1 MSTGPVAA
9 EPPDRTER
17 GRDLSADVSTGTAVL
32 CGGVGAARF
41 LRGLLAVVSPS
52 SVTAI
57 VNVADDT
64 ELHGLHISPDIDTVT
79 YTLADAIDP
88 ERGWGLRDETWHA
101 MAMFER
107 YGNPSWFNLGDK
119 DLATHIVRTERLRAG
134 EPLSAVTAHVARAWE
149 LECALLP
156 VTDDRLRT
164 FVGTEQGE
172 LSFQEYFVG
181 RQHAV
186 PVTDVRFEGADTA
199 RPAPGVLD
207 ALADADHIV
216 LAPSNPIVS
225 IGPLL
230 AVPGIRE
237 ALADRRHRVVAV
249 SPIVA
254 GAALKGPADRMLT
267 ELGHEASVVGVARLY
282 RDIAATLVIDDAD
295 AARSGDVEAEGMA
308 CVVTGTVM
316 SDAERAAALADTVL
330 AAVDGTSRQ

>member
-1 MSTGPVAA
+1 M
-9 EPPDRTER
+9 
-17 GRDLSADVSTGTAVL
+17 
-32 CGGVGAARF
+32 GAARF
-41 LRGLLAVVSPS
+41 LRGLLAVVPPS

-101 MAMFER
+101 MTMFER

-134 EPLSAVTAHVARAWE
+134 QALSEATAHLARAWD
-149 LECALLP
+149 LECTLLP
-156 VTDDRLRT
+156 VTDDPLRT
-164 FVGTEQGE
+164 FVTTEHGE

-186 PVTDVRFEGADTA
+186 PISGVRFEGADTA

-207 ALADADHIV
+207 ALAGADRIV
-216 LAPSNPIVS
+216 VAPSNPIVS

-230 AVPGIRE
+230 ALDEIRD
-237 ALADRRHRVVAV
+237 ALVRHRDRVVAV

-267 ELGHEASVVGVARLY
+267 ELGHEPTVVGVARLY
-282 RDIAATLVIDDAD
+282 RDIAATLVIDTAD
-295 AARSGDVEAEGMA
+295 AAHAPAVEAEGMA

-316 SDAERAAALADTVL
+316 SDAERSAALARAVL
-330 AAVDGTSRQ
+330 AAAEGSR

>member
-1 MSTGPVAA
+1 M
-9 EPPDRTER
+9 
-17 GRDLSADVSTGTAVL
+17 
-32 CGGVGAARF
+32 GAARF
-41 LRGLLAVVSPS
+41 LRGLLAVVPPS

-88 ERGWGLRDETWHA
+88 GRGWGLRDETWHA
-101 MAMFER
+101 MTMFER

-134 EPLSAVTAHVARAWE
+134 QALSEVTAHLARAWD
-149 LECALLP
+149 LECTLLP

-164 FVGTEQGE
+164 FVTTEHGE

-181 RQHAV
+181 RQHAM
-186 PVTDVRFEGADTA
+186 PISGVRFEGADTA

-207 ALADADHIV
+207 ALAGADRIV
-216 LAPSNPIVS
+216 VAPSNPIVS

-230 AVPGIRE
+230 ALDEVRD
-237 ALADRRHRVVAV
+237 ALVRHRDRVVAV

-267 ELGHEASVVGVARLY
+267 ELGHEPTVVGVARLY
-282 RDIAATLVIDDAD
+282 RDIAATLVIDTAD
-295 AARSGDVEAEGMA
+295 AAHAPAVEAEGMG

-316 SDAERAAALADTVL
+316 SDAERSASLAQATLD
-330 AAVDGTSRQ
+330 AVASR

>member
-1 MSTGPVAA
+1 M
-9 EPPDRTER
+9 
-17 GRDLSADVSTGTAVL
+17 
-32 CGGVGAARF
+32 GAARF
-41 LRGLLAVVSPS
+41 LRGLLAVVPPS

-88 ERGWGLRDETWHA
+88 DRGWGLRDETWHA
-101 MAMFER
+101 MTMFER

-134 EPLSAVTAHVARAWE
+134 QPLSEVTAHLARAWD
-149 LECALLP
+149 LECTLLP

-164 FVGTEQGE
+164 FVATEHGE

-186 PVTDVRFEGADTA
+186 PITDVRFEGADAA

-207 ALADADHIV
+207 ALADADRIV
-216 LAPSNPIVS
+216 IAPSNPIVS

-230 AVPGIRE
+230 AVDGIRD
-237 ALADRRHRVVAV
+237 ALVRHRSRVVAV
-249 SPIVA
+249 SPIIA

-267 ELGHEASVVGVARLY
+267 ELGHDPTVVGVARLY
-282 RDIAATLVIDDAD
+282 RDLAATLVIDEAD
-295 AARSGDVEAEGMA
+295 AARAPEVEAEGMA

-316 SDAERAAALADTVL
+316 SDAERAAALARATLD
-330 AAVDGTSRQ
+330 AVAPR

>member
-1 MSTGPVAA
+1 
-9 EPPDRTER
+9 
-17 GRDLSADVSTGTAVL
+17 
-32 CGGVGAARF
+32 VGAARF
-41 LRGLLAVVSPS
+41 LRGLLAVVPPS

-88 ERGWGLRDETWHA
+88 DRGWGLRDETWHA
-101 MAMFER
+101 MTMFER

-134 EPLSAVTAHVARAWE
+134 QPLSEVTAHLARAWD
-149 LECALLP
+149 LECTLLP

-164 FVGTEQGE
+164 FVATEHGE

-186 PVTDVRFEGADTA
+186 PITDVRFEGADAA

-207 ALADADHIV
+207 ALADADRIV
-216 LAPSNPIVS
+216 IAPSNPIVS

-230 AVPGIRE
+230 AVDGIRD
-237 ALADRRHRVVAV
+237 ALVRHRSRVVAV
-249 SPIVA
+249 SPIIA

-267 ELGHEASVVGVARLY
+267 ELGHDPTVVGVARLY
-282 RDIAATLVIDDAD
+282 RDLAATLVIDEAD
-295 AARSGDVEAEGMA
+295 AARAPEVEAEGMA

-316 SDAERAAALADTVL
+316 SDAERAAALARATLD
-330 AAVDGTSRQ
+330 AVAPR

>member
-1 MSTGPVAA
+1 M
-9 EPPDRTER
+9 
-17 GRDLSADVSTGTAVL
+17 
-32 CGGVGAARF
+32 GAARF
-41 LRGLLAVVSPS
+41 LRGLLDVVDPA

-79 YTLADAIDP
+79 YTLAAAIDA

-134 EPLSAVTAHVARAWE
+134 QPLSEVTAHLARAWD
-149 LECALLP
+149 LTCTIVP
-156 VTDDRLRT
+156 VTDDPLRT
-164 FVGTEQGE
+164 FVGTERGE

-181 RQHAV
+181 RQHSV
-186 PVTDVRFEGADTA
+186 PITGVRFEGAEA
-199 RPAPGVLD
+199 AGPAPGVLE
-207 ALADADHIV
+207 ALADADHVV

-237 ALADRRHRVVAV
+237 ALVTRRRQVVAV

-282 RDIAATLVIDDAD
+282 RDVAAALVIDEADAD
-295 AARSGDVEAEGMA
+295 RADEVEAEGMT
-308 CVVTGTVM
+308 CVVAATVM
-316 SDAERAAALADTVL
+316 SDPERAAGLARTVL
-330 AAVDGTSRQ
+330 RVATAGNGR

>member
-1 MSTGPVAA
+1 MS
-9 EPPDRTER
+9 D
-17 GRDLSADVSTGTAVL
+17 TAVL

-41 LRGLLAVVSPS
+41 LRGLLAVVPPS

-88 ERGWGLRDETWHA
+88 DRGWGLRDETWHA
-101 MAMFER
+101 MTMFER

-134 EPLSAVTAHVARAWE
+134 QPLSEVTAHLARAWD
-149 LECALLP
+149 LECTLLP

-164 FVGTEQGE
+164 FVTTEHGD

-186 PVTDVRFEGADTA
+186 PITAVRFEGAERA

-207 ALADADHIV
+207 ALADADRIV
-216 LAPSNPIVS
+216 VAPSNPIVS

-230 AVPGIRE
+230 AVDGIRD
-237 ALADRRHRVVAV
+237 ALVEHRSRVVAV
-249 SPIVA
+249 SPIIA

-267 ELGHEASVVGVARLY
+267 ELGHEPSVVGVARLY
-282 RDIAATLVIDDAD
+282 RDVAATLVIDDAD
-295 AARSGDVEAEGMA
+295 AARAPEVEAEGMA
-308 CVVTGTVM
+308 CIVTGTVM
-316 SDAERAAALADTVL
+316 SDAERAAGLARAVL
-330 AAVDGTSRQ
+330 AATESPR

>member
-1 MSTGPVAA
+1 M
-9 EPPDRTER
+9 
-17 GRDLSADVSTGTAVL
+17 
-32 CGGVGAARF
+32 GAARF
-41 LRGLLAVVSPS
+41 LRGLLAVVPPS

-79 YTLADAIDP
+79 YTLAEAIDP

-119 DLATHIVRTERLRAG
+119 DLATHIVRTQRLHAG
-134 EPLSAVTAHVARAWE
+134 QTLSEVTAHLARAWD
-149 LECALLP
+149 LECTVVP

-164 FVGTEQGE
+164 FVTTERGE

-186 PVTDVRFEGADTA
+186 PISGVRFEGADSA
-199 RPAPGVLD
+199 RPAPGVLE

-230 AVPGIRE
+230 AVDGIRD
-237 ALADRRHRVVAV
+237 ALAHRRRSVVAV
-249 SPIVA
+249 SPIID
-254 GAALKGPADRMLT
+254 GAALKGPAAQMLT

-282 RDIAATLVIDDAD
+282 RDIAATLVVDEADAD
-295 AARSGDVEAEGMA
+295 RAADVESEGMD

-316 SDAERAAALADTVL
+316 SDPERSATLARTVL
-330 AAVDGTSRQ
+330 AAADHGAGR

>member
-1 MSTGPVAA
+1 M
-9 EPPDRTER
+9 
-17 GRDLSADVSTGTAVL
+17 SADVLTQTAVL

-41 LRGLLAVVSPS
+41 LRGLLAVVPPS

-57 VNVADDT
+57 INVADDT

-88 ERGWGLRDETWHA
+88 ARGWGLRDETWHA

-119 DLATHIVRTERLRAG
+119 DLATHIVRTQRLRAG
-134 EPLSAVTAHVARAWE
+134 EPLSTITAHLARAWD
-149 LECALLP
+149 LECTLVP

-164 FVGTEQGE
+164 HVTTEHGE

-186 PVTDVRFEGADTA
+186 AISDVRFEGAGAA

-207 ALADADHIV
+207 ALADADRIV
-216 LAPSNPIVS
+216 IAPSNPIVS

-230 AVPGIRE
+230 AVEGMRD
-237 ALADRRHRVVAV
+237 ALVRHRARVVAV

-254 GAALKGPADRMLT
+254 GSALKGPAARMLT
-267 ELGHEASVVGVARLY
+267 ELGHEATVVGVARLY
-282 RDIAATLVIDDAD
+282 RDLAATLVIDTAD
-295 AARSGDVEAEGMA
+295 AASAEAVEAEGMA
-308 CVVTGTVM
+308 CVVTDTIM
-316 SDAERAAALADTVL
+316 SDPARAAGLARAALD
-330 AAVDGTSRQ
+330 AAASVR

>member
-1 MSTGPVAA
+1 M
-9 EPPDRTER
+9 
-17 GRDLSADVSTGTAVL
+17 
-32 CGGVGAARF
+32 GAARF
-41 LRGLLAVVSPS
+41 LRGLLAVEDPA
-52 SVTAI
+52 SVTAV

-79 YTLADAIDP
+79 YTLAGAIDT

-101 MAMFER
+101 MTMFER

-134 EPLSAVTAHVARAWE
+134 ETLSQVTDHLARAWD
-149 LECALLP
+149 LTCRIVP
-156 VTDDRLRT
+156 VTDDRVRT
-164 FVGTEQGE
+164 VVTTDEGD

-181 RQHAV
+181 RRHSV
-186 PVTDVRFEGADTA
+186 PVSAVRFDGAGDA

-207 ALADADHIV
+207 AVADADRVV

-230 AVPGIRE
+230 AVPGIRD
-237 ALADRRHRVVAV
+237 ALVARRSHVAAV

-267 ELGHEASVVGVARLY
+267 ELGHEPSVVGVARLY
-282 RDIAATLVIDDAD
+282 RDIAGTLVIDAADAD
-295 AARSGDVEAEGMA
+295 RAGDVEAEGVS
-308 CVVTGTVM
+308 CVVTDTIM
-316 SDAERAAALADTVL
+316 SDPDRAAALARATVD
-330 AAVDGTSRQ
+330 AADRSARR

>member
-1 MSTGPVAA
+1 M
-9 EPPDRTER
+9 
-17 GRDLSADVSTGTAVL
+17 L

-41 LRGLLAVVSPS
+41 LRGLLAVVDPET
-52 SVTAI
+52 VTAV

-64 ELHGLHISPDIDTVT
+64 ELHGLHISPDIDTVV
-79 YTLADAIDP
+79 YTLAGAIDP
-88 ERGWGLRDETWHA
+88 GRGWGLRDETWHA

-119 DLATHIVRTERLRAG
+119 DLATHIVRTQRLG
-134 EPLSAVTAHVARAWE
+134 EGLPLSVVTDQLARAWG
-149 LECALLP
+149 LACAVVP

-164 FVGTEQGE
+164 VVTTAEGD

-181 RQHAV
+181 RRHAV
-186 PVTDVRFEGADTA
+186 EVSAVRFEGAETS
-199 RPAPGVLD
+199 RPAPGVLN
-207 ALADADHIV
+207 ALADADQIV

-230 AVPGIRE
+230 VVPGIRE
-237 ALADRRHRVVAV
+237 ALAERRDRVVAV

-282 RDIAATLVIDDAD
+282 AEIAATLVIDQAD
-295 AARSGDVEAEGMA
+295 AARASEVEAQGMA
-308 CVVTGTVM
+308 CLVTDTIM
-316 SDAERAAALADTVL
+316 SDGERAAGLARAVL
-330 AAVDGTSRQ
+330 GATGGSLR

>member
-1 MSTGPVAA
+1 M
-9 EPPDRTER
+9 
-17 GRDLSADVSTGTAVL
+17 
-32 CGGVGAARF
+32 GAARF
-41 LRGLLAVVSPS
+41 LRGLLAVVPPS

-101 MAMFER
+101 MTMFER

-134 EPLSAVTAHVARAWE
+134 QALSEVTAHLARAWD
-149 LECALLP
+149 LECTLLP

-164 FVGTEQGE
+164 FVTTEHGE

-186 PVTDVRFEGADTA
+186 PISGVRFEGADTA
-199 RPAPGVLD
+199 HPAPGVLD
-207 ALADADHIV
+207 ALAGADRIV
-216 LAPSNPIVS
+216 VAPSNPIVS

-230 AVPGIRE
+230 ALDEVRG
-237 ALADRRHRVVAV
+237 ALVRHRDRVVAV

-267 ELGHEASVVGVARLY
+267 ELGHEPTVVGVARLY
-282 RDIAATLVIDDAD
+282 RDIAATLVIDTAD
-295 AARSGDVEAEGMA
+295 AAHAPAVEAEGMA

-316 SDAERAAALADTVL
+316 SDAERSAALARAVL
-330 AAVDGTSRQ
+330 AAVGTER